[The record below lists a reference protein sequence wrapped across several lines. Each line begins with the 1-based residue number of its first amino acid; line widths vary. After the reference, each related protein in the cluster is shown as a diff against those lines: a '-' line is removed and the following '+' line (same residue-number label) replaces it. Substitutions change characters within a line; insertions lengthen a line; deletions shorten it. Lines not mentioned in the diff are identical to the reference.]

1 MVRLIQLILVL
12 LFEVFI
18 LIVHPCV
25 NWVQKFV
32 CMFFK
37 LALQGHRLLVIVSI
51 ESHFGLFLGG
61 PIHLVFSLR
70 ELNVHFA
77 AHT

>member
-1 MVRLIQLILVL
+1 MVRLIQLVLVL
-12 LFEVFI
+12 LIEVFI
-18 LIVHPCV
+18 LIVHSCV

-32 CMFFK
+32 RMLFK

-51 ESHFGLFLGG
+51 ESHFGLFLSG
-61 PIHLVFSLR
+61 PIHLVFSLW
-70 ELNVHFA
+70 ELDVHFA